1 MVCIHTYI
9 YNGIIYIYT
18 QYCSAIKERM
28 NNAICSNMDGSRH
41 YNKWNQTKTNIIS
54 HVKSKKIY
62 NELIIKKCAQS
73 LKRCFLHC
81 EIFST
86 LVINWKCKSKVHR
99 DMTSYPSE
107 WLLSKRQLITS
118 VGKDVKKKEPSCPI
132 RIVN

>member
-1 MVCIHTYI
+1 MDKEDVVCIHTYI

-62 NELIIKKCAQS
+62 NELIYKTETRLTDIENKLTVTKGQD
-73 LKRCFLHC
+73 RW
-81 EIFST
+81 E
-86 LVINWKCKSKVHR
+86 
-99 DMTSYPSE
+99 
-107 WLLSKRQLITS
+107 
-118 VGKDVKKKEPSCPI
+118 G
-132 RIVN
+132 